1 MYNFAQV
8 IINSDALQID
18 KPFTYKIKEEMKE
31 NISVGH
37 RVLVSFG
44 AGYKK
49 VEGFVIGLI
58 EEVSKEES
66 NIKYKYIAEL
76 CDDEALLT
84 EEDFEIVKF
93 LRKKYMCKYI
103 DAIRILIPYRI
114 MGGNTKKTK
123 SVVSFNKDIE
133 KITPQQKNSL
143 DIIKRFSGRF
153 SKIELATKTNTSIY
167 MINKLINLEALKVE
181 EIDVSRII
189 NKEFP
194 TYPPKELNDEQLR
207 AYDKILDSDKSMFL
221 LKGVTGSGK
230 TEVYMNLVSYM
241 LLLEKTCLILVPEI
255 SLTPQMIERFKG
267 RFGSDVAVFHSRLS
281 MGERYDEWYR
291 VKKGEV
297 NLVVGTRSA
306 LFLPFKNLGLIVVDE
321 EHDGSYKSDM
331 NPKYNTI
338 EVCEF
343 FTRLKGCKVVLGS
356 ATPSIESFY
365 KALTKEYELVEINN
379 RVNNKKLPKVSLVD
393 MREELKNNNKSM
405 FSRELFNKINDRLE
419 KKEQIILFLNR
430 RGFSTF
436 VSCRSCGYVFKCDN
450 CDISMTYHNN
460 GYLVCH
466 YCGKRERIKTTCP
479 KCGSTYVKYFGT
491 GTEKV
496 QEAIKKYF
504 PRARVLRMDV
514 DTTRKKSSYENIYNS
529 FKNKEADILV
539 GTQMV
544 TKGFD
549 FENVTLVGV
558 IAADITLN
566 LPDYRASEKTFQ
578 ILTQVSGRAGRG
590 EKDGE
595 VIIQTYSPNNYAVY
609 LSKDSNYEEFFRKEI
624 VIRKTLDYP
633 PFSKI
638 LLINITGENEKKI
651 NIFSNKLK
659 KCLQIALK
667 DHCEA
672 DVYNPGPCPINK
684 INNVYRWQMMIK
696 GNFSDIITDKIK
708 KTVYENTKSIYN
720 EVKVSLDIN
729 PNSFM

>member
-8 IINSDALQID
+8 IINSDAIQVD
-18 KPFTYKIKEEMKE
+18 KPFTYKIKSEMKE
-31 NISVGH
+31 AIRVGH

-44 AGYKK
+44 GGNKK
-49 VEGFVIGLI
+49 VEGFVIKLS
-58 EEVSKEES
+58 EDVFSDA
-66 NIKYKYIAEL
+66 NIRYKYIAEI
-76 CDDEALLT
+76 CDSEPLLT
-84 EEDFEIVKF
+84 NDDFEIVNF
-93 LRKKYMCKYI
+93 LRRKYICKYI

-123 SVVSFNKDIE
+123 SVVVFYKEVKDM
-133 KITPQQKNSL
+133 TLQQKTSL
-143 DIIKRFSGRF
+143 DIIKKYSGKF
-153 SKIELATKTNTSIY
+153 NKIELATKTNISVY
-167 MINKLINLEALKVE
+167 MINKLIKLGALKME

-189 NKEFP
+189 NKEFSI
-194 TYPPKELNDEQLR
+194 YPPKKLNEEQVN
-207 AYDKILDSDKSMFL
+207 AYDKILDSEKSVTL

-241 LLLEKTCLILVPEI
+241 LLLDKTCLMLVPEI

-267 RFGSDVAVFHSRLS
+267 RFGDDVAVFHSRLS
-281 MGERYDEWYR
+281 MGERYDQWYR
-291 VKKGEV
+291 VKNKEV

-306 LFLPFKNLGLIVVDE
+306 LFLPFKDLGLIIVDE

-343 FTRLKGCKVVLGS
+343 FTKLKGCKVVLGS
-356 ATPSIESFY
+356 ATPSIKSFY
-365 KALTKEYELVEINN
+365 KALKGEYELVEINN
-379 RVNNKKLPKVSLVD
+379 RVNSKNLPKVELVD
-393 MREELKNNNKSM
+393 MREELKSNNKSM

-419 KKEQIILFLNR
+419 KKEQVILFLNR

-436 VSCRSCGYVFKCDN
+436 VSCRSCGYVFKCEN

-496 QEAIKKYF
+496 QEAVKKYF
-504 PRARVLRMDV
+504 PKARVLRMDV
-514 DTTRKKSSYENIYNS
+514 DTTKRKNSYEDIYNS
-529 FKNKEADILV
+529 FKNREADILV

-558 IAADITLN
+558 LAADITLN
-566 LPDYRASEKTFQ
+566 LPDYRSSEKTFQ
-578 ILTQVSGRAGRG
+578 VLTQVSGRAGRG
-590 EKDGE
+590 EKEGE
-595 VIIQTYSPNNYAVY
+595 VIIQTYSPNNYAIY
-609 LSKDSNYEEFFRKEI
+609 LAKDNNYDEFFKKEI
-624 VIRKTLDYP
+624 VIRNTLDYP

-638 LLINITGENEKKI
+638 LLINIAGENEGKI
-651 NIFSNKLK
+651 IIFSNKLK
-659 KCLQIALK
+659 KCLQIGLK
-667 DHCEA
+667 GHNEA
-672 DVYNPGPCPINK
+672 NIYNPGPCPISK

-708 KTVYENTKSIYN
+708 KIVYENTKDIYN
-720 EVKVSLDIN
+720 EIRVSLDIN
-729 PNSFM
+729 PSSLM

>member
-18 KPFTYKIKEEMKE
+18 KPFTYKIKKEMKE
-31 NISVGH
+31 KISIGH

-44 AGYKK
+44 VGHKK
-49 VEGFVIGLI
+49 VEGFVIELLG
-58 EEVSKEES
+58 EVSKEES
-66 NIKYKYIAEL
+66 NIRYKYIAEL
-76 CDDEALLT
+76 CDNEALLT
-84 EEDFEIVKF
+84 KEDFEIVKF
-93 LRKKYMCKYI
+93 LRRKYMCKYI

-133 KITPQQKNSL
+133 KITIQQQNSL
-143 DIIKRFSGRF
+143 DIIKTLSGKF
-153 SKIELATKTNTSIY
+153 SKMELATKTNISIY
-167 MINKLINLEALKVE
+167 MINKLLKLGALK
-181 EIDVSRII
+181 IDEVDISRII

-194 TYPPKELNDEQLR
+194 IYPPKKLNEEQLN
-207 AYDKILDSDKSMFL
+207 AYNKILDSNQSMFL
-221 LKGVTGSGK
+221 LKGITGSGK
-230 TEVYMNLVSYM
+230 TEVYMNLVTYM

-267 RFGSDVAVFHSRLS
+267 RFGSDVAVFHSKLS
-281 MGERYDEWYR
+281 MGERYDQWYR
-291 VKKGEV
+291 VKNKEV

-306 LFLPFKNLGLIVVDE
+306 LFLPFKDLGLIIVDE

-338 EVCEF
+338 EVCKF
-343 FTRLKGCKVVLGS
+343 FTKLKGCKVVLGS
-356 ATPSIESFY
+356 ATPSTESFY
-365 KALTKEYELVEINN
+365 KALIKEYELIEINN
-379 RVNNKKLPKVSLVD
+379 RVNNKELPKVSLVD

-405 FSRELFNKINDRLE
+405 FSRELFSKINDRLK

-450 CDISMTYHNN
+450 CDISMTYHSN

-466 YCGKRERIKTTCP
+466 YCGKREKIKTTCP

-496 QEAIKKYF
+496 EEAVKRYF
-504 PRARVLRMDV
+504 PKAKVLRMDV
-514 DTTRKKSSYENIYNS
+514 DTTRKKGSYEYIYNT
-529 FKNKEADILV
+529 FKNKEADILI

-558 IAADITLN
+558 MAADITLN
-566 LPDYRASEKTFQ
+566 LPDYRSSEKTFQ

-590 EKDGE
+590 EKPGE
-595 VIIQTYSPNNYAVY
+595 VIIQTYSPNNYAIS
-609 LSKDSNYEEFFRKEI
+609 LAKENNYNDFFKKEI
-624 VIRKTLDYP
+624 VIRKALDYP

-638 LLINITGENEKKI
+638 LLINIAGENERNIDKFSKK
-651 NIFSNKLK
+651 LR
-659 KCLQIALK
+659 KCLQIALEG
-667 DHCEA
+667 HPEA
-672 DVYNPGPCPINK
+672 NIYNPGPSPINK

-696 GNFSDIITDKIK
+696 GNFNDIITDKIK
-708 KTVYENTKSIYN
+708 KTVYENTKNIYN
-720 EVKVSLDIN
+720 EIRVSLDIN